1 MNKRILE
8 LAAQA
13 YMQERLAECPAWKPN
28 PVYDCLMKDFA
39 PVFEIFAGLVVE
51 ECVQSVQN
59 ESMGS
64 GDEWERGLRI
74 AENAVK
80 NTFK

>member
-1 MNKRILE
+1 MNERIKE

-13 YMQERLAECPAWKPN
+13 YSQERLAECPKWKPN
-28 PVYDCLMKDFA
+28 PIYDCLMKDFEQ
-39 PVFEIFAGLVVE
+39 VFEIFAGLIVE
-51 ECVQSVQN
+51 ECVQAIQH

-64 GDEWERGLRI
+64 GDEWEHGLRI